1 MSHDII
7 HAETEANQV
16 SEAMA
21 RMRALVERKAPLLMK
36 AGRHTYAKG
45 KYTTLT
51 PAQKAEAL
59 RRIGQG
65 EALASIQRDLGCSYD
80 SLRNLKNPRWKK

>member
-21 RMRALVERKAPLLMK
+21 RIRAMVERKAPLLMK
-36 AGRHTYAKG
+36 AGRHTYSKRPRH
-45 KYTTLT
+45 TLT
-51 PAQKAEAL
+51 PEQKIEAT
-59 RRIGQG
+59 RRIQNGDT
-65 EALASIQRDLGCSYD
+65 LASIQRALGCSYD
-80 SLRNLKNPRWKK
+80 SLRNLKNPRHK